1 MHGHRKRHTHN
12 TAVLD
17 MANTYN
23 RELYEPFVVR
33 YSSSTHGCSGS
44 RGEKLLIPCYVTAVE
59 LNKRKGERV
68 GEEGGEGWKRREG
81 RWERRRR
88 GRRVEKS
95 GGKMTGR

>member
-23 RELYEPFVVR
+23 RELYEPCVVR
-33 YSSSTHGCSGS
+33 YSSSTHDCSGS

-59 LNKRKGERV
+59 LNKRKGKRV
-68 GEEGGEGWKRREG
+68 EEGGRRG
-81 RWERRRR
+81 K